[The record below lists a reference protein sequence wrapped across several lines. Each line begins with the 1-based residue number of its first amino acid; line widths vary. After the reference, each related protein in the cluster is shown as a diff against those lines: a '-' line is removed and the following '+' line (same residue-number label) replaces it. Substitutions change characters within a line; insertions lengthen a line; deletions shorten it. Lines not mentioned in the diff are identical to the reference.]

1 VECVNLA
8 LDISFNGQNY
18 ILDLFCREGK
28 DIPNVISGKLLGN
41 NNFSWCQVQGREN
54 QLQKIVSKEELM
66 TILFYQLIPNL
77 KQLAENAGVP

>member
-1 VECVNLA
+1 
-8 LDISFNGQNY
+8 
-18 ILDLFCREGK
+18 
-28 DIPNVISGKLLGN
+28 
-41 NNFSWCQVQGREN
+41 VQGREN